1 MAFQSGFDFLNA
13 NTTTFAQWLTSHN
26 SILNEFRETVMTAAD
41 GSYAFTDGDARLNG
55 RFVANTMF
63 VIDGPGLPGGLSG
76 GEPVLANGEVVDI
89 DSANLYIVS
98 NTVFTENADLVT
110 IEKDLTVLG
119 QATISAA
126 NLIYKLV
133 PDNYDDLVPNLTE
146 GRALG
151 NTTHVWDGYFRNIE
165 AQTIEVE
172 SLVIPAN
179 GNIVLPST
187 LNFSGTTNFEDVNV
201 TGTAFFA
208 NLQVSSLV
216 TNAAAIIGTSGVVD
230 STVPTKIDD
239 FDKVSSKGFKYI
251 IHGQNDDP
259 DSAYAIEI
267 NCSHNNANVFFTRF
281 GEVSNS
287 FDCDLSVQIDG
298 PDVELIATCPS
309 ADVSNIHSF
318 SIVRIETR

>member
-1 MAFQSGFDFLNA
+1 MSENA
-13 NTTTFAQWLTSHN
+13 
-26 SILNEFRETVMTAAD
+26 E
-41 GSYAFTDGDARLNG
+41 
-55 RFVANTMF
+55 
-63 VIDGPGLPGGLSG
+63 
-76 GEPVLANGEVVDI
+76 
-89 DSANLYIVS
+89 VS
-98 NTVFTENADLVT
+98 NDLLVGNNATIQSDLN
-110 IEKDLTVLG
+110 VLG

-146 GRALG
+146 GRELG